1 MLHLRLLGEIEV
13 ARDGESIPLPP
24 SKKTRA
30 LLGYLAATGQAH
42 RRERLC
48 SLLWELPDDPRGA
61 LRWSLSRLRPIV
73 DEPGLTR
80 IVATRDTVAFDPLG
94 AEIDFLA
101 LRSIT
106 AQDLSTLPI
115 AQLGSLAQAFRGE
128 FLEGIDLPDLH
139 DFQSW
144 CLAER
149 ENARGFQVR
158 LLSALTERL
167 AGTPGEALPYA
178 RQLVQAD
185 PLSEVARGKLLRLL
199 IELGRRGEAE
209 QHFDTAVR
217 MFRDVG
223 PEAELALVRTWRRLR
238 GEARP
243 VARIEEAPPLAA
255 DGPAA
260 AAMPVRAEASVGA
273 TRERHAPLA
282 LAGEEAHGRPA
293 IAVLPFDNLS
303 DDPGND
309 YFSYGMT
316 EDIIRLLARNR
327 WLMVISRHST
337 AGFKGRT
344 VDVREVAEQLGVR
357 YVLVGSVRKKR
368 DLVKITAELVRAAD
382 GTQLWADSYDLQLEE
397 IFDIQEE
404 MARQIAA
411 TIEPELSKVEQQLAA
426 RKEPD
431 SLDAWDCYQ
440 RGLWNLWAFTT
451 PGFETAEELFRR
463 AIAADPGF
471 ARAHG
476 ALAYVNVQRAL
487 YDQPADRQA
496 RLERALAQAHDAVA
510 LDPQDCFCHCALG
523 RALCFVRRND
533 EALAALDYAI
543 ELNPSFAQ
551 AYFAQGFNL
560 IWYGREIDAEALLDR
575 ATMLSPRDSHLWSFH
590 HVRSLAHFS
599 LGDYDVAA
607 DFARRA
613 GRLSNATY
621 RATATLAAA
630 LGKLGAKDEARKMAA
645 ELLKR
650 KPDYRIANVPHEF
663 FYCGDRSFLSRFS
676 EGLRIAGIGSR

>member
-1 MLHLRLLGEIEV
+1 VLHLRLLGEVEV

-30 LLGYLAATGQAH
+30 LLAYLAATRQPH

-48 SLLWELPDDPRGA
+48 SLLWEIPDDPRGA
-61 LRWSLSRLRPIV
+61 LRWSLSRLRSVV
-73 DEPGLTR
+73 DEPAITR
-80 IVATRDTVAFDPLG
+80 IVATRDSVAFDPIE
-94 AEIDFLA
+94 AEV
-101 LRSIT
+101 
-106 AQDLSTLPI
+106 DLHAVQQISADDLKVLPVTRLE
-115 AQLGSLAQAFRGE
+115 AVAHSFRGE

-149 ENARGFQVR
+149 ENARRQQVR
-158 LLSALTERL
+158 ILSALVERL
-167 AGTPGEALPYA
+167 ADRPAEALPHA

-185 PLSEVARGKLLRLL
+185 PLSEVARGRLL
-199 IELGRRGEAE
+199 ELLMVLGRRSEAE
-209 QHFDTAVR
+209 QHFESAVR
-217 MFRDVG
+217 IFRDVG
-223 PEAELALVRTWRRLR
+223 PGAELALIRTWRRLR
-238 GEARP
+238 EDSKAAP
-243 VARIEEAPPLAA
+243 AMDESPPLAA
-255 DGPAA
+255 AVPAIVATAATHAEPAA
-260 AAMPVRAEASVGA
+260 ASHATGAPV
-273 TRERHAPLA
+273 A
-282 LAGEEAHGRPA
+282 LATDKGRGRPG
-293 IAVLPFDNLS
+293 IAVLPFENLS
-303 DDPGND
+303 DEPEND

-337 AGFKGRT
+337 VGFKDRKI
-344 VDVREVAEQLGVR
+344 DVREVGDQLGVR
-357 YVLVGSVRKKR
+357 YVMVGSVRKNR
-368 DLVKITAELVRAAD
+368 DLVKITAELVRASD
-382 GTQLWADSYDLQLEE
+382 GAQLWADSYDLQLEE
-397 IFDIQEE
+397 IFEIQEE

-411 TIEPELSKVEQQLAA
+411 TIEPELSKVEQRLAA

-440 RGLWNLWAFTT
+440 RGLWNLWAFTS
-451 PGFETAEELFRR
+451 PGFDTADDYFRR
-463 AIAADPGF
+463 AIEADPNF

-476 ALAYVNVQRAL
+476 ALAYVNVQRSL
-487 YDQPADRQA
+487 YDTPADRQA
-496 RLERALAQAHDAVA
+496 RLELALKQAHAAVA

-523 RALCFVRRND
+523 RALCFARRND
-533 EALAALDYAI
+533 EALAAIDYSI

-607 DFARRA
+607 EFARRA
-613 GRLSNATY
+613 TRQPNATY
-621 RATATLAAA
+621 RATATLAAS
-630 LGKLGAKDEARKMAA
+630 LGQLGSKDEAQAVGD
-645 ELLKR
+645 ELLQR
-650 KPDYRIANVPHEF
+650 KPDYRIARVAHEF
-663 FYCGDRSFLSRFS
+663 FYCSDKSFIDRFS
-676 EGLRIAGIGSR
+676 DGLSIAGLDRG